1 MLSVRHLARSID
13 QGATALPII
22 ADVDFAARDG
32 KFLSMVGPSGCGK
45 TTLLTCLAGLAPVSG
60 GSIGFLGA
68 PLVGPAPIISV
79 VFQDYSRSLLPWKS
93 NLDNVVFGVRRVGD
107 ASRREKRERADLKS
121 KFARPRRWGE
131 PGFEPSVPLRRKALP
146 GIANRRRRHDW
157 RNHLQAK
164 GPRQLCLSGLA
175 PIAFPFA
182 EGPTVRF
189 HLPPA
194 NSHQRTSK
202 LYR

>member
-1 MLSVRHLARSID
+1 MRARPLS
-13 QGATALPII
+13 
-22 ADVDFAARDG
+22 
-32 KFLSMVGPSGCGK
+32 
-45 TTLLTCLAGLAPVSG
+45 AGLAPVSG

-131 PGFEPSVPLRRKALP
+131 PGFEPSVPLRRRLFRALP
-146 GIANRRRRHDW
+146 IGDGGMTGGTTYRLRARDSYACLDW
-157 RNHLQAK
+157 
-164 GPRQLCLSGLA
+164 
-175 PIAFPFA
+175 
-182 EGPTVRF
+182 
-189 HLPPA
+189 LP
-194 NSHQRTSK
+194 
-202 LYR
+202 